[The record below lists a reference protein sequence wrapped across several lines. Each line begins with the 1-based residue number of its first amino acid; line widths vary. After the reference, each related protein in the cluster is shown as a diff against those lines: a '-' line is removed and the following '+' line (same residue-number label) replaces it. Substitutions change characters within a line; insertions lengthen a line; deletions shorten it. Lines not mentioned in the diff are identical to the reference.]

1 MLFRYFVV
9 LTETFESD
17 RLDIFIACK
26 IIKAKQILL
35 KILYIKCRDVGL
47 SVD

>member
-26 IIKAKQILL
+26 IIKVKQILL
-35 KILYIKCRDVGL
+35 KILKYRDVGL